1 MINQIR
7 TAGLTLLIFTV
18 VTGLLYP
25 ALITWIAQALVPVQ
39 ANGSMILAGDQVV
52 GSELIGQPFDEPE
65 YFWGRPSAS
74 IPFPYNAAASAG
86 SNLGPSNPVLEQAVQ
101 ARIERLRSLDP
112 QNPLPVPVDLVT
124 ASGSGLDPH
133 ISLASAR
140 FQAARVARARQ
151 AAPAEIDALIEQ
163 HIERR
168 QLGFLGEPRLNVLAL
183 NLALDLSFPISPSA
197 IQ

>member
-1 MINQIR
+1 MINLLR

-18 VTGLLYP
+18 MTGLLYP
-25 ALITWIAQALVPVQ
+25 AMITLVAQALVPAQ
-39 ANGSMILAGDQVV
+39 ANGSMILDGDQVV
-52 GSELIGQPFDEPE
+52 GSDLIGQPFDAPE

-74 IPFPYNAAASAG
+74 IPFPYNAAVSAG
-86 SNLGPSNPVLEQAVQ
+86 SNLGPSSPMLEQAVRD
-101 ARIERLRSLDP
+101 RIEALRSLDP

-133 ISLASAR
+133 ISLAAAR
-140 FQAARVARARQ
+140 FQAACVVGEPAD
-151 AAPAEIDALIEQ
+151 PAEIDALIEQ
-163 HIERR
+163 HTEQR
-168 QLGFLGEPRLNVLAL
+168 QLGFVGEPLLNVLAL